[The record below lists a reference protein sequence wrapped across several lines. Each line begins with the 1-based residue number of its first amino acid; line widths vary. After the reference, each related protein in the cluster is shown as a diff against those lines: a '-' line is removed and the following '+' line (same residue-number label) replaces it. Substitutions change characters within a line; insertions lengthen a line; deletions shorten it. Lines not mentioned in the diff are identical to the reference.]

1 MRSWRPLKRT
11 KPRIDF
17 RKRIDSSKRG
27 VFLAPLFFRLKK
39 SKKPFFDIARFLLGY
54 YHLVAR
60 WEKVVKTLF
69 GKFNRSLDEKGRLL
83 IPSKLLSSEDKV
95 LYVLRGF
102 DGCLSVY
109 REEAFERFLEGF
121 QAMDYRNEEQRAYVR
136 LAASS
141 INEMKIDSHGRIL
154 LGKQTLEEYAIGQ
167 DVTII
172 GALDHFEIWDSTA
185 FASYLIR
192 HGGAF
197 DRLGIPSKGN
207 RS

>member
-1 MRSWRPLKRT
+1 M
-11 KPRIDF
+11 
-17 RKRIDSSKRG
+17 
-27 VFLAPLFFRLKK
+27 
-39 SKKPFFDIARFLLGY
+39 
-54 YHLVAR
+54 
-60 WEKVVKTLF
+60 VKTLF

-95 LYVLRGF
+95 L
-102 DGCLSVY
+102 
-109 REEAFERFLEGF
+109 
-121 QAMDYRNEEQRAYVR
+121 YVR